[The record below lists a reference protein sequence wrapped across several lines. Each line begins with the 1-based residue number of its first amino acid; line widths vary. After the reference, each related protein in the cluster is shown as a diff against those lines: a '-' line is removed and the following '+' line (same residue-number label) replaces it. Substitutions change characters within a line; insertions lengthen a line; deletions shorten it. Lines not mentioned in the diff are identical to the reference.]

1 MYGMYNPIEITC
13 YFTIY
18 NWYFRLLKIAI
29 EIVDLPNKTN
39 GDFPVRYWTVYQRV
53 FIHDIRRGAAAAP
66 PALVCQVSAPAAG
79 QGFCS

>member
-18 NWYFRLLKIAI
+18 NWYFMLLKIAI

-39 GDFPVRYWTVYQRV
+39 GDFPVRYWTVYRRV